1 MVNVLKLNFMEKIKV
16 FLIHDYDAL
25 IDNVESI
32 LSDSESI
39 VVVGKANSAALA
51 EQVIR
56 TKTPHIVIADVS
68 ICEKVGADLTK
79 MIKREFPK
87 IKVIV
92 LSMQDDFIN
101 ISKMIKS
108 GATGYLLKNVKLHE
122 LNKAINKVMLGETY
136 IQNSITAKF
145 INGYQRENHTEE
157 VNILSPR
164 EVEIISL
171 IAKEYT
177 SADIGRMLFIS
188 EHTVETHR
196 KNIWRKTGVK
206 SIVGLLN
213 FAHEHQL
220 I

>member
-1 MVNVLKLNFMEKIKV
+1 MEKIKV

-25 IDNVESI
+25 MDNVEAM

-39 VVVGKANSAALA
+39 VVVGEANSTALA
-51 EQVIR
+51 LQLIR
-56 TKTPHIVIADVS
+56 TKTPDIVLTDVS
-68 ICEKVGADLTK
+68 VSEKVGADLTK
-79 MIKREFPK
+79 LIKREFPK
-87 IKVIV
+87 VKVIV

-108 GATGYLLKNVKLHE
+108 GANGYLLKNVKFHE
-122 LNKAINKVMLGETY
+122 LHKAINKVILGETY

-157 VNILSPR
+157 ANVLSPR
-164 EVEIISL
+164 EVEIIRL

>member
-1 MVNVLKLNFMEKIKV
+1 MEKIKV
-16 FLIHDYDAL
+16 FLIHDYDVL
-25 IDNVESI
+25 TDNVESVLI
-32 LSDSESI
+32 DLESVI
-39 VVVGKANSAALA
+39 VVGKANSAALT
-51 EQVIR
+51 EQLIR
-56 TKTPHIVIADVS
+56 AKMPDIVVADVS
-68 ICEKVGADLTK
+68 VCEKVGADLTK
-79 MIKREFPK
+79 LIKREFPK

-157 VNILSPR
+157 VNVLSPR
-164 EVEIISL
+164 EVQIIRL

-177 SADIGRMLFIS
+177 SADIGKMLFIS

>member
-1 MVNVLKLNFMEKIKV
+1 MEKIKV
-16 FLIHDYDAL
+16 FLIHDYDTL
-25 IDNVESI
+25 TDNVESI
-32 LSDSESI
+32 LSESESV
-39 VVVGKANSAALA
+39 VVVGEANSAVLA
-51 EQVIR
+51 VKLIR
-56 TKTPHIVIADVS
+56 TKTPDIVIVDVS
-68 ICEKVGADLTK
+68 NCEKAGADLTK
-79 MIKREFPK
+79 LTKREFPK

-108 GATGYLLKNVKLHE
+108 GANGYLLKNVKFHE
-122 LNKAINKVMLGETY
+122 LHKAINKVMLGETY

-157 VNILSPR
+157 ANVLSPR
-164 EVEIISL
+164 EVEIIRL

-177 SADIGRMLFIS
+177 SADIGKMLFIS

>member
-1 MVNVLKLNFMEKIKV
+1 MEKIKV

-68 ICEKVGADLTK
+68 ACEKVGADLTK
-79 MIKREFPK
+79 LIKREFPK

-164 EVEIISL
+164 EVEIIRL

-177 SADIGRMLFIS
+177 SADIGKMLFIS

>member
-1 MVNVLKLNFMEKIKV
+1 MEKIKV
-16 FLIHDYDAL
+16 FLIIDCDALMDSVEAAL
-25 IDNVESI
+25 ID
-32 LSDSESI
+32 SENI

-51 EQVIR
+51 EQMIR
-56 TKTPHIVIADVS
+56 INTPDIVVADVS
-68 ICEKVGADLTK
+68 VCEKLGADLTK
-79 MIKREFPK
+79 LIKREFPR

-92 LSMQDDFIN
+92 LAMRDDFIN
-101 ISKMIKS
+101 ISAMIKS
-108 GATGYLLKNVKLHE
+108 GATGYLLKNVKCHE
-122 LNKAINKVMLGETY
+122 LHKAINKVMHGETY

-145 INGYQRENHTEE
+145 INGYQKENHTEE
-157 VNILSPR
+157 VNNLSPR
-164 EVEIISL
+164 EVEIIRL

-213 FAHEHQL
+213 FAYEHQL

>member
-1 MVNVLKLNFMEKIKV
+1 MEKIKV
-16 FLIHDYDAL
+16 FLYSDDVMMG
-25 IDNVESI
+25 NVEGILIGSQSI
-32 LSDSESI
+32 FR
-39 VVVGKANSAALA
+39 VGKANSAALA
-51 EQVIR
+51 EELIR
-56 TKTPHIVIADVS
+56 IKKPDIVIADVS
-68 ICEKVGADLTK
+68 VCEKTGAGLTRL
-79 MIKREFPK
+79 IKREFPK
-87 IKVIV
+87 VKVIV
-92 LSMQDDFIN
+92 LSHQDDFN
-101 ISKMIKS
+101 HISTMIKS
-108 GATGYLLKNVKLHE
+108 GATGYLLKNVKSQELH
-122 LNKAINKVMLGETY
+122 KAIIKVMQGETY
-136 IQNSITAKF
+136 IQSSITAKF
-145 INGYQRENHTEE
+145 INGYQRENHIEE

-164 EVEIISL
+164 EIEIIRL

>member
-1 MVNVLKLNFMEKIKV
+1 MEKIKV

-25 IDNVESI
+25 MDNVESM

-39 VVVGKANSAALA
+39 VVVGEANSAAFAVQL
-51 EQVIR
+51 IR
-56 TKTPHIVIADVS
+56 TKTPDIVLADVS
-68 ICEKVGADLTK
+68 ASEKVGADLTK
-79 MIKREFPK
+79 LIKREFPK

-108 GATGYLLKNVKLHE
+108 GANGYLLKNVKFHE
-122 LNKAINKVMLGETY
+122 LHKAINKVMLGETY

-157 VNILSPR
+157 ANILSPR
-164 EVEIISL
+164 EVEIIRL

-177 SADIGRMLFIS
+177 SADIGKMLFIS

>member
-1 MVNVLKLNFMEKIKV
+1 MV
-16 FLIHDYDAL
+16 
-25 IDNVESI
+25 
-32 LSDSESI
+32 
-39 VVVGKANSAALA
+39 
-51 EQVIR
+51 
-56 TKTPHIVIADVS
+56 ADVS
-68 ICEKVGADLTK
+68 VCEKIGADLTK
-79 MIKREFPK
+79 LIKREFPK

-108 GATGYLLKNVKLHE
+108 GATGYLLKNVKFQELH
-122 LNKAINKVMLGETY
+122 KAINKVMLGETY

-164 EVEIISL
+164 EIEVIRL

>member
-1 MVNVLKLNFMEKIKV
+1 MEKIKV

-25 IDNVESI
+25 MDNVESM

-39 VVVGKANSAALA
+39 VVVGEANSAALA
-51 EQVIR
+51 VQLIR
-56 TKTPHIVIADVS
+56 TKMPDIVLADVS
-68 ICEKVGADLTK
+68 VSEKVGADLTK
-79 MIKREFPK
+79 LIKREFPK

-108 GATGYLLKNVKLHE
+108 GANGYLLKNVKFHE
-122 LNKAINKVMLGETY
+122 LHKAINKVMLGETY

-157 VNILSPR
+157 ANVLSPR
-164 EVEIISL
+164 EVEIIRL

>member
-1 MVNVLKLNFMEKIKV
+1 MEKIKV

-25 IDNVESI
+25 MDNVESI

-39 VVVGKANSAALA
+39 VVVGEADSAALA
-51 EQVIR
+51 VQLIR
-56 TKTPHIVIADVS
+56 TKTPDIVLADVS
-68 ICEKVGADLTK
+68 VSEKVGADLTK
-79 MIKREFPK
+79 LIKREFPK

-108 GATGYLLKNVKLHE
+108 GANGYLLKNVKFHE
-122 LNKAINKVMLGETY
+122 LHKAVNKVMLGETY

-145 INGYQRENHTEE
+145 INGYQRENHTREA
-157 VNILSPR
+157 NILSPR
-164 EVEIISL
+164 EVEIIRL

-177 SADIGRMLFIS
+177 SADIGKMLFIS

>member
-1 MVNVLKLNFMEKIKV
+1 MEKIKV

-25 IDNVESI
+25 MDNVESI
-32 LSDSESI
+32 PSDSESI
-39 VVVGKANSAALA
+39 VVVGEANSAALA
-51 EQVIR
+51 VQLIR
-56 TKTPHIVIADVS
+56 TKTPDIVLADVS
-68 ICEKVGADLTK
+68 VSEKVGADLTK
-79 MIKREFPK
+79 LIKREFPK

-108 GATGYLLKNVKLHE
+108 GANGYLLKNVKFHE
-122 LNKAINKVMLGETY
+122 LHKAINKVMLGETY
-136 IQNSITAKF
+136 IQNSITTKF

-157 VNILSPR
+157 ANVLSPR
-164 EVEIISL
+164 EVEIIRL

-177 SADIGRMLFIS
+177 SADIGKMLFIS

>member
-1 MVNVLKLNFMEKIKV
+1 MEKIKV
-16 FLIHDYDAL
+16 FLFNDDDAL
-25 IDNVESI
+25 MDNVEKI
-32 LSDSESI
+32 LNDSETILFAGKASSI
-39 VVVGKANSAALA
+39 VHA
-51 EQVIR
+51 EPLIRAKVPDVI
-56 TKTPHIVIADVS
+56 IADISVS
-68 ICEKVGADLTK
+68 GKNGLGLTK
-79 MIKREFPK
+79 FFIRAFPK
-87 IKVIV
+87 IKIFVI
-92 LSMQDDFIN
+92 SCQYDFSN
-101 ISKMIKS
+101 ISAMIKS
-108 GATGYLLKNVKLHE
+108 GATGYLLKNVKSQELH
-122 LNKAINKVMLGETY
+122 KAVNKVMHGETY

-145 INGYQRENHTEE
+145 INGYQRENHIEE

-164 EVEIISL
+164 EIEIIRL

>member
-1 MVNVLKLNFMEKIKV
+1 MEKIKV
-16 FLIHDYDAL
+16 FLIHDYDVL
-25 IDNVESI
+25 TGNVESV
-32 LSDSESI
+32 LSDLESVI
-39 VVVGKANSAALA
+39 VVGKANSAALT
-51 EQVIR
+51 EQLIR
-56 TKTPHIVIADVS
+56 AKMPDIVVADVS
-68 ICEKVGADLTK
+68 VCEKVGADLTK
-79 MIKREFPK
+79 LIKREFPK

-157 VNILSPR
+157 VNVLSPR
-164 EVEIISL
+164 EVEIIRL

-177 SADIGRMLFIS
+177 SADIGKMLFIS